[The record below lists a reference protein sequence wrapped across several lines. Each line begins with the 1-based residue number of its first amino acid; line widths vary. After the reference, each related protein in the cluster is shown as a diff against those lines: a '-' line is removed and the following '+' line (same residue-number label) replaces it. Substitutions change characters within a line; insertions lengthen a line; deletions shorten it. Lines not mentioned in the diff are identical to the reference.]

1 MLKKGIQVLNSE
13 IIILGFTFKEN
24 CPDVRNTKVIDIYRA
39 LKEYNVN
46 VTVYD
51 PWANPAVAK
60 HEYSID
66 VINEFPSQKFDAAIA
81 AVAHKK
87 FEGMDVPALLK
98 DKHVIFDVKCTLD
111 RNIIDA
117 RL

>member
-1 MLKKGIQVLNSE
+1 MFE
-13 IIILGFTFKEN
+13 A
-24 CPDVRNTKVIDIYRA
+24 RN
-39 LKEYNVN
+39 
-46 VTVYD
+46 